1 MPVEVVVGGDGVE
14 CTALVEEG
22 RDPGVLFLHGYSF
35 RYAVWTETGAVEV
48 PSSLGL
54 SWAAPDMPYG
64 KSTSCS
70 SRTFS
75 VDVNL
80 AVAREAAKR
89 AGMGRMVV
97 VGASLGARYAV
108 YMAHAANVRGLVLV
122 GPALGRD
129 EKAWDLARGVRVP
142 VLIIWGDR
150 DRVVGRKA
158 VELLS
163 RTFPR
168 ASLEVVEGAGHVVHR
183 DSPDEFRVL
192 LKRFLEGIEA

>member
-1 MPVEVVVGGDGVE
+1 MPVEVVVGGGGVE
-14 CTALVEEG
+14 CTGLVERG

-35 RYAVWTETGAVEV
+35 RYTVWTETGAVEA

-64 KSTSCS
+64 KSTSCT

-80 AVAREAAKR
+80 AVARDAARR
-89 AGMGRMVV
+89 AGMEQVVV

-108 YMAHAANVRGLVLV
+108 YLAHSASVRGLVLV

-129 EKAWDLARGVRVP
+129 ERAWELARGVRVP
-142 VLIIWGDR
+142 VLIVWGDR
-150 DRVVGRKA
+150 DKVVGRKT

-163 RTFPR
+163 RVIPK
-168 ASLEVVEGAGHVVHR
+168 ANLEVVEGAGHVVHR
-183 DSPDEFRVL
+183 DAPGEFRDV
-192 LKRFLEGIEA
+192 LKRFLEGVKG